1 MKTQLSPCKGFIN
14 IDALDGDI
22 PTLRRLQALRLYRFV
37 VAFFVIIEVLFGCM
51 TGTTSAAM

>member
-1 MKTQLSPCKGFIN
+1 MKTHLSPCKGFIN

-37 VAFFVIIEVLFGCM
+37 LAFFSDE
-51 TGTTSAAM
+51 